1 MNTIIRYLLTL
12 LILVQVGSLL
22 AQQPA
27 KVAKKFFP
35 DPEMD
40 IQTPWFQKGR
50 KFTTYNEMMTYICQL
65 VTQHPDKATLNFI
78 GKTQKGKEIPAV
90 TISGKTKNTKMR
102 VLFLGRVHGDEPGS
116 TESMLYTM
124 ERLLNDPELAYLLQR
139 LEITII
145 PMVNIDGGSHLE
157 RVTANTLDL
166 NRDQSKLATPEAVVL
181 RAFYNNYNPQV
192 VIDFHEFQPPRADYT
207 LISTDNITNSFDAM
221 FLYTGNLNVPEELRN
236 LTAGKFVGNAREAL
250 DAKGLRH
257 HDYFTTSKK
266 FGEVVFNVGGINPRS
281 TANAF
286 SLGNSV
292 AILMELRGV
301 KIGKT
306 SLKRRI
312 NTAFTLA
319 ESYLKTAYDNFDEVM
334 NITAE
339 AARSKNDIVVTSKA
353 KTVDDYVLPF
363 ISMNT
368 NEIVEL
374 EVNANLS
381 LESTPTLTRKRPE
394 AYYITASHPEIAQK
408 LKQLGV
414 TVETLT
420 APATVEVE
428 AYTVE
433 SHKAE
438 YSLFEKFYPVK
449 VKTSVAAKTVTFP
462 TGSFVIPMNQKN
474 GNVAASVLEPEAPNG
489 FINYRVYETKQGEE
503 LPVYRKMN
511 SEK

>member
-1 MNTIIRYLLTL
+1 M
-12 LILVQVGSLL
+12 
-22 AQQPA
+22 
-27 KVAKKFFP
+27 
-35 DPEMD
+35 
-40 IQTPWFQKGR
+40 
-50 KFTTYNEMMTYICQL
+50 
-65 VTQHPDKATLNFI
+65 
-78 GKTQKGKEIPAV
+78 
-90 TISGKTKNTKMR
+90 
-102 VLFLGRVHGDEPGS
+102 
-116 TESMLYTM
+116 
-124 ERLLNDPELAYLLQR
+124 
-139 LEITII
+139 
-145 PMVNIDGGSHLE
+145 
-157 RVTANTLDL
+157 
-166 NRDQSKLATPEAVVL
+166 
-181 RAFYNNYNPQV
+181 
-192 VIDFHEFQPPRADYT
+192 
-207 LISTDNITNSFDAM
+207 
-221 FLYTGNLNVPEELRN
+221 
-236 LTAGKFVGNAREAL
+236 
-250 DAKGLRH
+250 
-257 HDYFTTSKK
+257 
-266 FGEVVFNVGGINPRS
+266 
-281 TANAF
+281 
-286 SLGNSV
+286 
-292 AILMELRGV
+292 

>member
-1 MNTIIRYLLTL
+1 MNTMIRYLLTL
-12 LILVQVGSLL
+12 LILVQVGSLW

-35 DPEMD
+35 DPETD

-50 KFTTYNEMMTYICQL
+50 SFTTYNEMMAYIRQL
-65 VTQHPDKATLNFI
+65 VAQHPDKATLNFI
-78 GKTQKGKEIPAV
+78 GKTQEGKEIPAV
-90 TISGKTKNTKMR
+90 TISGRTRNTKMR

-116 TESMLYTM
+116 TEGMLYTM
-124 ERLLNDPELAYLLQR
+124 DRLLNDPNLAYLLQR

-145 PMVNIDGGSHLE
+145 PMVNIDGGSRLE
-157 RVTANTLDL
+157 RTTANTLDL

-181 RAFYNNYNPQV
+181 RAFYNNYSPQV
-192 VIDFHEFQPPRADYT
+192 VIDFHEFQPLRADYT

-221 FLYTGNLNVPEELRN
+221 FLYTGNLNVPRELRA
-236 LTAGKFVGNAREAL
+236 LTADKFVGNAREAL
-250 DAKGLRH
+250 DAKKLRH
-257 HDYFTTSKK
+257 HDYFTTTKK
-266 FGEVVFNVGGINPRS
+266 FGEVIFNVGGINPRS

-312 NTAFTLA
+312 DTEFTLA

-334 NITAE
+334 TTTAQ
-339 AARSKNDIVVTSKA
+339 AALSTHDIVVTSKA
-353 KTVDDYVLPF
+353 KSVDDYVLPF

-374 EVNANLS
+374 EVNASLS
-381 LESTPTLTRKRPE
+381 LESTPTLVRERPE
-394 AYYITASHPEIAQK
+394 AYYILSSHPEVAQK
-408 LKQLGV
+408 LAQLGV
-414 TVETLT
+414 KVETLT
-420 APATVEVE
+420 SPTTIEVE
-428 AYTVE
+428 AYTVD
-433 SHKAE
+433 SYKAE
-438 YSLFEKFYPVK
+438 YTLFEGFYPVK
-449 VKTSVAAKTVTFP
+449 VKTSVAAKQVTFP
-462 TGSFVIPMNQKN
+462 VGSCVVPMNQKN
-474 GNVAASVLEPEAPNG
+474 GNVAASVLEPEAANG
-489 FINYRVYETKQGEE
+489 FINYRVYETMQGEE